1 MENKKI
7 TFKISLLLL
16 LISSVSFSQNVFSLK
31 ECLDYANKNN
41 QNIKISGYDLN
52 VAQKKVN
59 EQKGALL
66 PQVNINGSLD
76 DNLKLNTQLIPAEM
90 FGGAAGTYQAVS
102 FGTKYSLS
110 AGIQLNQSIIDP
122 TLWVGIETTKA
133 NQLLSAQNLQRTR
146 EQIAYTV
153 SLLYYQSLIIQK
165 QIEIMSAT
173 LKVSEESLKSIEL
186 QFKNGL
192 AKQIDVDKIRVSY
205 NNSATQFEQIK
216 LSYKQALN
224 NLKFQMGMAQE
235 SEIVLPNE
243 LPAFDNNKYSSL
255 TDKSLTATNRIEY
268 KIQESSLQLSE
279 LDKKRNIASTLP
291 TLSFYGNY
299 NYNAMNQEF
308 KFLNQD
314 QNWYQS
320 SAIGLKLSIRVFSG
334 LQRKSRIEQSA
345 INIERAK
352 ENIKLT
358 EQSIKVDISNY
369 EIQYQN
375 ALDNIKNEKENFEL
389 AERVYKN
396 TQLERKEGISTS
408 YDLIQ
413 AESSLR
419 EAQNNYFSKLLTLY
433 IARINFEQSKG
444 TLEKFINN
452 QI

>member
-1 MENKKI
+1 MKYKQL

-16 LISSVSFSQNVFSLK
+16 LISTVTFSQNALSLK

-59 EQKGALL
+59 EKKGALL
-66 PQVNINGSLD
+66 PQVNISGSLD
-76 DNLKLNTQLIPAEM
+76 DNLKLNTQLLPAEI

-133 NQLLSAQNLQRTR
+133 NELLSEQNLQRSR
-146 EQIAYTV
+146 EQINYTA

-173 LKVSEESLKSIEL
+173 LKVSEESLKSVEL
-186 QFKNGL
+186 QFKNGMV
-192 AKQIDVDKIRVSY
+192 KQTDVDKIRVSY

-235 SEIVLPNE
+235 NEIVLPKE
-243 LPAFDNNKYSSL
+243 LPDFDNNKYSSL
-255 TDKSLTATNRIEY
+255 TDKSLNATNRIEY
-268 KIQESSLQLSE
+268 KIQESSLRLSE

-299 NYNAMNQEF
+299 YYTAMNQEF
-308 KFLNQD
+308 KFTSQD

-320 SAIGLKLSIRVFSG
+320 SAIGLKLSIPVFSG
-334 LQRKSRIEQSA
+334 LQRKSRIDQST

-352 ENIKLT
+352 ENIKIT

-396 TQLERKEGISTS
+396 TQLERKEGMSTS